1 MAISEFLKKLVKNA
15 DETTETAAE
24 AVEAE
29 AEEVKAEVQDHVHG
43 HRPPEPPKDENGN
56 PVQPPEGFRP
66 PMGHRPPEPPK
77 DENCNP
83 IRPPEGM
90 TPPPGWEKPA
100 EATEPEASET

>member
-1 MAISEFLKKLVKNA
+1 MPEKFLNLIVCDRKEGTNMAISEFLKKLVKNA
-15 DETTETAAE
+15 DETTETVAE

-29 AEEVKAEVQDHVHG
+29 AEEVKEEVQDHVHG

-56 PVQPPEGFRP
+56 PIQ
-66 PMGHRPPEPPK
+66 
-77 DENCNP
+77 
-83 IRPPEGM
+83 PPEGM